1 MNKHRLKSIA
11 LAAAVTVGVLASAP
25 IHAASDEADAANAA
39 PQPLPEPKIK
49 VKDVINV
56 GIKKNTAA
64 AKSQARIDRLASQ
77 TNDLLQDYKT
87 VMKQVDGLRVYNARL
102 ERQIENQLRR
112 LADLEEG
119 IGEATVI
126 QRQVTPLVLRMLDG
140 LEKFVEL
147 DVPFHKEERIN
158 RIEQEGVIKKKVALL
173 DRHAL
178 GMDLVVFATINLTT
192 SGRQNLEEFE
202 QSVENF
208 DEVME
213 CYTMTGIW
221 DYMLKIIVKDIRN
234 YESFVRDRLLC
245 LPMIREIHSHIAVTE
260 IKNTTEL
267 PLKTQL

>member
-1 MNKHRLKSIA
+1 VSAELNKQDIGILTILQSDASKSSSE
-11 LAAAVTVGVLASAP
+11 V
-25 IHAASDEADAANAA
+25 
-39 PQPLPEPKIK
+39 
-49 VKDVINV
+49 
-56 GIKKNTAA
+56 
-64 AKSQARIDRLASQ
+64 
-77 TNDLLQDYKT
+77 
-87 VMKQVDGLRVYNARL
+87 
-102 ERQIENQLRR
+102 
-112 LADLEEG
+112 ADLVG
-119 IGEATVI
+119 MS
-126 QRQVTPLVLRMLDG
+126 QSPCWR
-140 LEKFVEL
+140 
-147 DVPFHKEERIN
+147 RIN
-158 RIEQEGVIKKKVALL
+158 RIEQDGVIQKKVALL

>member
-1 MNKHRLKSIA
+1 METTVSAELSKQDIGILSVLQSDASKS
-11 LAAAVTVGVLASAP
+11 S
-25 IHAASDEADAANAA
+25 SD
-39 PQPLPEPKIK
+39 
-49 VKDVINV
+49 V
-56 GIKKNTAA
+56 
-64 AKSQARIDRLASQ
+64 
-77 TNDLLQDYKT
+77 
-87 VMKQVDGLRVYNARL
+87 
-102 ERQIENQLRR
+102 
-112 LADLEEG
+112 ADLVG
-119 IGEATVI
+119 MS
-126 QRQVTPLVLRMLDG
+126 QSPCWR
-140 LEKFVEL
+140 
-147 DVPFHKEERIN
+147 RIN

-202 QSVENF
+202 QSIENF

>member
-1 MNKHRLKSIA
+1 MSAELSKQDIGILSVLQSDASKSSSDVA
-11 LAAAVTVGVLASAP
+11 NLVGM
-25 IHAASDEADAANAA
+25 
-39 PQPLPEPKIK
+39 
-49 VKDVINV
+49 
-56 GIKKNTAA
+56 
-64 AKSQARIDRLASQ
+64 SQSPCWR
-77 TNDLLQDYKT
+77 
-87 VMKQVDGLRVYNARL
+87 
-102 ERQIENQLRR
+102 
-112 LADLEEG
+112 
-119 IGEATVI
+119 
-126 QRQVTPLVLRMLDG
+126 
-140 LEKFVEL
+140 
-147 DVPFHKEERIN
+147 RIN

-202 QSVENF
+202 QSIENF

>member
-1 MNKHRLKSIA
+1 MSAELNKQDIGILTILQSDASKSSSE
-11 LAAAVTVGVLASAP
+11 V
-25 IHAASDEADAANAA
+25 
-39 PQPLPEPKIK
+39 
-49 VKDVINV
+49 
-56 GIKKNTAA
+56 
-64 AKSQARIDRLASQ
+64 
-77 TNDLLQDYKT
+77 
-87 VMKQVDGLRVYNARL
+87 
-102 ERQIENQLRR
+102 
-112 LADLEEG
+112 ADLVG
-119 IGEATVI
+119 MS
-126 QRQVTPLVLRMLDG
+126 QSPCWR
-140 LEKFVEL
+140 
-147 DVPFHKEERIN
+147 RIN
-158 RIEQEGVIKKKVALL
+158 RIEQDGVIQKKVALL

>member
-1 MNKHRLKSIA
+1 MSAELNKQDIGILTILQSDASKS
-11 LAAAVTVGVLASAP
+11 S
-25 IHAASDEADAANAA
+25 SD
-39 PQPLPEPKIK
+39 
-49 VKDVINV
+49 V
-56 GIKKNTAA
+56 
-64 AKSQARIDRLASQ
+64 
-77 TNDLLQDYKT
+77 
-87 VMKQVDGLRVYNARL
+87 
-102 ERQIENQLRR
+102 
-112 LADLEEG
+112 ADLVG
-119 IGEATVI
+119 MS
-126 QRQVTPLVLRMLDG
+126 QSPCWR
-140 LEKFVEL
+140 
-147 DVPFHKEERIN
+147 RIN
-158 RIEQEGVIKKKVALL
+158 RIEQDGVIQKKVALL

-213 CYTMTGIW
+213 CYTVTGIW

-267 PLKTQL
+267 PLKTQLWRNTLFTKKE